1 MAFPAEPTRTPTAIQ
16 DMEVRLIS
24 VKNQDLTVTK
34 TARFDVQVLFNTGEI
49 KLLTG
54 NLIPH
59 LTGPQIT
66 QLNNFMD
73 SLRVQAEDQIL
84 P

>member
-1 MAFPAEPTRTPTAIQ
+1 MAFPQEPTRTPTAIQ

-24 VKNQDLTVTK
+24 LKNGGGVVTK
-34 TARFDVQVLFNTGEI
+34 TARFDVQVLFDTGEI
-49 KLLTG
+49 KLLSG

-73 SLRVQAEDQIL
+73 ALRTQAEDQIL